1 MESLPPMHSPPR
13 TYRLFSAKAPLTL
26 LGVSAVLITLMSST
40 LCARA
45 QGTFRVL
52 DTWKIGGEGG
62 WDYLNV
68 DPDAHLLYLT
78 HGPRVEVIDTKTGKP
93 VGAITGLKGTHGV
106 VFDTDGKFGFVSDG
120 RANAVVVFDRH
131 TFQVVATIPAGG
143 NPDGMTFEPVTKTV
157 WAFNGRTSD
166 VTVIDAA
173 QWKVVATIK
182 LAGRPEFPQAD
193 GRGMVFVNLEST
205 NQIQRL
211 DAKTLT
217 SVGVWPLT
225 GCDSP
230 SGLAIDRDHRRL
242 FSVCNGKKMIVT
254 DADSG
259 KVLASPT
266 IGDGPD
272 AASYDP
278 AHQLAFSSNGE
289 GNLTIVDASDPN
301 YKVLQT
307 VTTRRGA
314 RTMTFDTGSNRAY
327 LVTAEYGPAPA
338 ATADNP
344 RPRPSVVPGSFM
356 VLVVGRD

>member
-1 MESLPPMHSPPR
+1 MQSSFGRIAPIKSSRRPSSGL
-13 TYRLFSAKAPLTL
+13 AKALFAAVIAAGIAGSP
-26 LGVSAVLITLMSST
+26 GVLK
-40 LCARA
+40 A
-45 QGTFRVL
+45 QGPYHVQS
-52 DTWKIGGEGG
+52 TWKIGGEGG

-78 HGPRVEVIDTKTGKP
+78 HGPRVEVVDTTTGKP

-106 VFDTDGKFGFVSDG
+106 VFDADGKFGFVTDG

-131 TFQVVATIPAGG
+131 TYQVVASIPAGK
-143 NPDGMTFEPVTKTV
+143 NPDGAVFEPVTKTV
-157 WAFNGRTSD
+157 WAFNGGSGD

-173 QWKVVATIK
+173 QQKVVATIK

-205 NQIQRL
+205 NQIERL
-211 DAKTLT
+211 DAKKLV

-230 SGLAIDRDHRRL
+230 SGLAIDREHRRL
-242 FSVCNGKKMIVT
+242 FSVCDGKKMVVT

-259 KVLASPT
+259 KQLASPT

-272 AASYDP
+272 AAGYDR

-289 GNLTIVDASDPN
+289 GNLTIVDAGDPR
-301 YKVLQT
+301 YKVIQT
-307 VTTRRGA
+307 LPTHRGA
-314 RTMTFDTGSNRAY
+314 RTMIFDPGTSRVY
-327 LVTAEYGPAPA
+327 LAAGDYGPPPA

-344 RPRPSVVPGSFM
+344 RPRPSVIPGSFEVM
-356 VLVVGRD
+356 VIGRD